1 MLMTA
6 NRSVKAAA
14 LLMMGTF
21 LSGCAGARLYS
32 EARDNQGKAAQA
44 AWQKVDLT
52 KMVSA
57 DRANLNQVLQEQL
70 DTQDKLAAA
79 IRNNK
84 LRSLIEQKVEHGLV
98 TSINESLNKL
108 VGSATVN
115 EHPPSEVIA
124 KSRTAISLYR
134 SALTDKETND
144 RAFTR
149 NALAV
154 PSCEGKDLKTSAPVE
169 NLIQVL
175 KEKIQAATSETTKGT
190 YKHQQAEI
198 DDAIETA
205 RSECRDPISKKYEA
219 VFSGFKGGDLA
230 DAVKQ
235 LKTDEEK
242 LANSKGSSAA
252 LREQYQVALKGYNDA
267 VAAASTSGDL
277 APAVV
282 AAPATAATP
291 GDEQCPDGSQTGGDA
306 VIKAR
311 EAGKRLCQIVALID
325 KAGDAFSISF
335 ISKERLDALDKF
347 VTTITKASA
356 DGKLPDDASEAAK
369 AFVLLPKLMVDAK
382 DSLAAAKKP
391 LVLPLMI
398 RRNLEQL
405 KLDGANKEITIL
417 ETRVQLSK
425 AIVDTLYAQAVQMWR
440 AHEALISDGKK
451 GFVDMRSIL
460 PMKMVDAF
468 SKASPEQKEL
478 LYYSASMYADALNR
492 LSAKHYKLQYQRIAT
507 FQEVSLSYAEVNLKQ
522 WSTLIGGTID
532 QVAESASL
540 GIKPETIATLL
551 NTIGIFYIGH
561 GVNK

>member
-1 MLMTA
+1 M
-6 NRSVKAAA
+6 AA
-14 LLMMGTF
+14 L

-57 DRANLNQVLQEQL
+57 DRVNLNQVLQAQL

-84 LRSLIEQKVEHGLV
+84 LRSLIEQEVGEKVDEKTGNKVPAGLV
-98 TSINESLNKL
+98 ASIEESLVSL
-108 VGSATVN
+108 VGNGKA
-115 EHPPSEVIA
+115 PSEVIA
-124 KSRTAISLYR
+124 ESRTAIASYR

-144 RAFTR
+144 RTFTR
-149 NALAV
+149 KDLAV
-154 PSCEGKDLKTSAPVE
+154 PSCDEVKDSKTPATIEEFKKTASEYQKADIDTALDTVRAECE
-169 NLIQVL
+169 N
-175 KEKIQAATSETTKGT
+175 
-190 YKHQQAEI
+190 
-198 DDAIETA
+198 
-205 RSECRDPISKKYEA
+205 PISKKYDA
-219 VFSGFKGGDLA
+219 VFSGFKRGAIAAALE
-230 DAVKQ
+230 Q
-235 LKTDEEK
+235 QRTDERNLTK
-242 LANSKGSSAA
+242 AKTKTAD
-252 LREQYQVALKGYNDA
+252 LREKYQVALKDYNDA
-267 VAAASTSGDL
+267 VAAAATSGAQVTAVTP
-277 APAVV
+277 AP
-282 AAPATAATP
+282 TAAATS
-291 GDEQCPDGSQTGGDA
+291 GAEVCPDGPKTGGDA
-306 VIKAR
+306 VIKAG
-311 EAGKRLCQIVALID
+311 EAGKRLCQIVALIE
-325 KAGDAFSISF
+325 KADDAFSISF

-347 VTTITKASA
+347 VTTVTKANA

-398 RRNLEQL
+398 RRNMEQL
-405 KLDGANKEITIL
+405 KLDGANKEIAIL

-425 AIVDTLYAQAVQMWR
+425 AIVDSLYAQAVQMWR
-440 AHEALISDGKK
+440 AYAALTSDGSKGK
-451 GFVDMRSIL
+451 EGFVDMRSTL

-468 SKASPEQKEL
+468 NKASADQKEL
-478 LYYSASMYADALNR
+478 LYYSASMYSDALNR
-492 LSAKHYKLQYQRIAT
+492 LSAKHYKLEYQRIAT

-522 WSTLIGGTID
+522 WSTLIGGSVD

-540 GIKPETIATLL
+540 GLKPETIAALL